1 MAKVSIHCDGT
12 DIYIVPDKKE
22 AKAEAPVQ
30 EERVVR
36 KEREEEL
43 HSTSVAAHQTTD
55 NKHYDPL
62 LPYEFNTDK
71 KDDSGFSNSKDG
83 NGTGNG
89 KTKNKG
95 ILLLEKVVKTDQEQL
110 TGAATEAER
119 RHRTIMD
126 EIPEAYFAVDL
137 TGNFI
142 FANDSMCRLLGYSRE
157 ELMST
162 VCKDHITEE
171 TYDSLYKV
179 FDEAL
184 RAKAAIKDFHC
195 QVIRKD
201 GGVGIAEVS
210 AYPLKDS
217 EGEVVGFRC
226 IGRDV
231 TDHVKAEQAL
241 KESAERYRVALDE
254 IDEIYFEVD
263 LCGNFTCVNDAA
275 CRQLG
280 LVKKDIVGTNYRTFI
295 PEDEIEAVYQTW
307 NQVYRTGESITSFH
321 SININK
327 HGLPIY
333 LEDSINPV
341 RNGDGKII
349 GFRSVSRDVTER
361 KCQTE
366 KLSALPWPDV
376 TP

>member
-22 AKAEAPVQ
+22 TKTEAPEQ
-30 EERVVR
+30 REKVVHQ
-36 KEREEEL
+36 EREEEF
-43 HSTSVAAHQTTD
+43 HSNVSGAHHTAD
-55 NKHYDPL
+55 NAQYDPL
-62 LPYEFNTDK
+62 LPYEFSTDK
-71 KDDSGFSNSKDG
+71 KNDSGFSNSKG
-83 NGTGNG
+83 SNNGGNG
-89 KTKNKG
+89 KNNGKG
-95 ILLLEKVVKTDQEQL
+95 ILLLEKVVKTKQEQL

-162 VCKDHITEE
+162 ACKDHITEE

-179 FDEAL
+179 FDEAFH
-184 RAKAAIKDFHC
+184 AKAAIKDFHC

-201 GGVGIAEVS
+201 GAVGVAEVS
-210 AYPLKDS
+210 AYPLKDGD
-217 EGEVVGFRC
+217 GEVVGFRC

-231 TDHVKAEQAL
+231 TDHFRTEQAL

-263 LCGNFTCVNDAA
+263 LCGNFTYVNDAA

-280 LVKKDIVGTNYRTFI
+280 LVKKDIIGTNYRSFI
-295 PEDEIEAVYQTW
+295 PEGEIEDVYQTW
-307 NQVYRTGESITSFH
+307 NHVYRTGESITSFH
-321 SININK
+321 SINITR
-327 HGLPIY
+327 HGVAIH

-366 KLSALPWPDV
+366 KLAALPWPEMIL
-376 TP
+376 